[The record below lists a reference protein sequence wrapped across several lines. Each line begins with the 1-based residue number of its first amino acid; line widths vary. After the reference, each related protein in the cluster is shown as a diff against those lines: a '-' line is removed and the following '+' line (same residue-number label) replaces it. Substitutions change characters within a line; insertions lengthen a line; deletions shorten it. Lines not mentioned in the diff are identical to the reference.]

1 MPDRHRILC
10 RQKAAGA
17 EPFRLPYNRL
27 LGQVAHQSS
36 ARGYL
41 ALAVATSSRAHRRW
55 NVIRLGRWR
64 SIGNAAPL
72 GVNAL
77 APSRW
82 PIGKKTGR
90 TLLPKRSTISPSAM
104 TTFCGTNRAHLPR
117 GQMGAMT
124 VSFHRTDKLDA
135 ACLSTFERNLASD
148 IRSVHKLPIGLE
160 LPLPQCILTAWYVR
174 SVWRV
179 RSNGLDICNQMRQAG
194 RRHFGEMDLVTDP
207 VS

>member
-1 MPDRHRILC
+1 MAIN
-10 RQKAAGA
+10 RQRRAAGRECSCA
-17 EPFRLPYNRL
+17 FPMANRKENRENSLTQTLDNLTFRDDHL
-27 LGQVAHQSS
+27 LRYQS
-36 ARGYL
+36 R
-41 ALAVATSSRAHRRW
+41 
-55 NVIRLGRWR
+55 
-64 SIGNAAPL
+64 
-72 GVNAL
+72 
-77 APSRW
+77 
-82 PIGKKTGR
+82 
-90 TLLPKRSTISPSAM
+90 
-104 TTFCGTNRAHLPR
+104 LPR